1 MSLRYQKLTVVF
13 QISQLKFHPLLSA
26 GVLCCWQNRIF
37 YCGNKGEKLVI
48 LIIPASPD
56 LANYTGIT
64 SFSLSNL
71 RHGTEGLQDNVA
83 KADWIGQPHTC
94 SSQMLSNSEIRF
106 L

>member
-64 SFSLSNL
+64 SFSLPNL
-71 RHGTEGLQDNVA
+71 RHRTEGFQDSIVRD
-83 KADWIGQPHTC
+83 DWIGLTVC